1 MAAKEV
7 YFKDKQK
14 CFVDSLSDDQYNNLN
29 LNNQYHQSAF
39 DESLQRKIITN
50 DSRKFQNNVKEHSK
64 SWNKSSEKLPSNLL
78 NNCRDLEEDEFKKA
92 KNTNSSTLS
101 LHIAAYENLIEVKND
116 TLNVVENEVL
126 HRKDLL
132 KKWETLNH
140 FVDGSSSIIQ
150 NPFEFP
156 RQQDDKISRP
166 EMMQYTAS
174 QNLLNP
180 NQMDQN
186 IQNTS
191 SPKMSK
197 NATEKQ
203 RDETGDYAVGDDE
216 DDGIDN
222 EDTIAEDELHELD
235 EDNDLEAL
243 QAEAEMDIEELR
255 KRYYG
260 GILGANEG
268 ENAGSSDTARDDEE
282 EEEETSEEG
291 EEISSELVQFMNT
304 DNGDIQ
310 GYGSDDDDDEYAPK
324 IYKPPRVGSAY
335 QHLNIP
341 AVDSTYKPVHDH
353 ADVLWKPT
361 PKLNDQQLDQ
371 YQESVIE
378 YSQDMDASKIPAL
391 QNDPVQPRMDRPI
404 PFWDS
409 EEALYTLMQNDYDPI
424 KAKKAFAEGP
434 PDVNLPRKTHFGI
447 CLPWE
452 EADLLKFETGLH
464 VYLKKFNKIQ
474 QEYLP
479 GRSIGEVIH
488 FYYRWKKTE
497 RFDLWRQE
505 HQQAYVFAQDYQANS
520 TDIME
525 NIIELIERDDVP
537 AAEANVLVAEA
548 QSITAKIHGQPP
560 P

>member
-1 MAAKEV
+1 MQ
-7 YFKDKQK
+7 FKASQR
-14 CFVDSLSDDQYNNLN
+14 LRNPNEENLN
-29 LNNQYHQSAF
+29 FDKSAATLAIPQPNRPPVAPSREQANRLPTTAGQ
-39 DESLQRKIITN
+39 DILQQPHLKINESVNTTEPPQPNLPPTSVDDILQQPVHRATG
-50 DSRKFQNNVKEHSK
+50 DSTSV
-64 SWNKSSEKLPSNLL
+64 
-78 NNCRDLEEDEFKKA
+78 
-92 KNTNSSTLS
+92 
-101 LHIAAYENLIEVKND
+101 
-116 TLNVVENEVL
+116 
-126 HRKDLL
+126 
-132 KKWETLNH
+132 
-140 FVDGSSSIIQ
+140 
-150 NPFEFP
+150 FE
-156 RQQDDKISRP
+156 
-166 EMMQYTAS
+166 
-174 QNLLNP
+174 
-180 NQMDQN
+180 
-186 IQNTS
+186 
-191 SPKMSK
+191 KMSK
-197 NATEKQ
+197 NVAEKQ
-203 RDETGDYAVGDDE
+203 RDEAGDYVVCDDE

-260 GILGANEG
+260 GILGANQG
-268 ENAGSSDTARDDEE
+268 ENAGSSDTARDEE
-282 EEEETSEEG
+282 EEDETSEEG

-304 DNGDIQ
+304 ENGDVQ

-324 IYKPPRVGSAY
+324 IYKPPRVGPEY

-341 AVDSTYKPVHDH
+341 VVDSTYKAVHDH

-378 YSQDMDASKIPAL
+378 YSQDMDASKLPSL

-409 EEALYTLMQNDYDPI
+409 EEALYTLMQNDYDPV
-424 KAKKAFAEGP
+424 KSKKAFAEGP

-452 EADLLKFETGLH
+452 EDDLLKFETGLH

-497 RFDLWRQE
+497 RFDLWRHQ
-505 HQQAYVFAQDYQANS
+505 HQQAYVFAQDLQSNS

-525 NIIELIERDDVP
+525 NIIELIDRDDVP